1 MDEFRA
7 KILANDGGKQTQSQS
22 SEKTGAEKS
31 KKIGENDEKISNKM
45 KGSQKSSQQ
54 QDQPEQKNSS
64 GEVVENAVVATEMVS
79 FDDGASSA
87 TSTGKK
93 LVRRRRSSRQKTAAA
108 QESVEDDQQQQQPKK
123 VSKRKA
129 SLCNWMESFD
139 AEQPAEGAN
148 KTSADSANSTKIP
161 SETLESLR
169 KDIAE
174 RNEAGPCRPKFVV
187 KPRSR
192 KSITAGKSLRL
203 KVAISSNPPAVIA
216 WDRSGIS
223 LDSGPKY
230 SIYTDGEFC
239 KCDLPFLNVV
249 FN

>member
-7 KILANDGGKQTQSQS
+7 KILANDGGKQTRQSVGG
-22 SEKTGAEKS
+22 KAGAEKS

-45 KGSQKSSQQ
+45 KGSQQHE
-54 QDQPEQKNSS
+54 QPEQRNSS
-64 GEVVENAVVATEMVS
+64 EVVENAVVATEMVS

-93 LVRRRRSSRQKTAAA
+93 LVRRRRSSRPKTAA

-148 KTSADSANSTKIP
+148 KTSTDSANATKIP

-239 KCDLPFLNVV
+239 KCDLPFFMFLIEN
-249 FN
+249 